1 MIAKFDQKSPG
12 CDDGLLLR
20 RLQRQVCSL
29 SAHVGKAPDLESR
42 VGKTGLRIVRA
53 VQVKLWV
60 GAGWVSE
67 G

>member
-1 MIAKFDQKSPG
+1 MVCF
-12 CDDGLLLR
+12 LR
-20 RLQRQVCSL
+20 AIQRQVGSL